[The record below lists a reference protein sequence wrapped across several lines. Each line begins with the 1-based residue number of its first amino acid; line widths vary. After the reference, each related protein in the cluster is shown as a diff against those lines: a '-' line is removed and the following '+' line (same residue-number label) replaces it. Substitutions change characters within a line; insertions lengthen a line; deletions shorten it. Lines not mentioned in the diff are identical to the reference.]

1 MRAQVAE
8 SRPPGGTLGGVGARR
23 LRICMFV
30 YNNCASDARVL
41 KEAATLAE
49 AGHQVQIVAVL
60 DKRTLPEEERGDTR
74 IVRIDRNPLHY
85 KLLRM
90 TRRSKRRLRLLPVR
104 IRRWRSRRRRQL
116 GARLRAARTARAQ
129 RARQPR
135 AATITSGSAVGP
147 ARPLADSRVDEPP
160 RSRVAAAGAAS
171 IVVYRALRWRV
182 LRVAPPLRRVYY
194 RRRSGPVSRNRLK
207 SYRARAEAARVR
219 RAARLR
225 ELAPISVT
233 DLPAANPAQVAGELL
248 RESEQEAIAAERIA
262 IAPAAHQPPVVAET
276 TRPLA
281 APSAPDAAL
290 PSGLWARLDRR
301 LSRAAYRAVMTLHKP
316 LLYLDYY
323 WRAYRLVRN
332 AGFDAFHAHDLNTL
346 PIAALASR
354 RHRARLVYDAHELY
368 SEVSTLSALERR
380 TWRIIERLLIGW
392 ADSVITVCE
401 SIANELSRRYHVRP
415 PRVLLNCPPR
425 VALPRDGPNLL
436 RQRAGLED
444 SDEQIVLYQGGF
456 AVHRGLPQLIEA
468 AAYLERGVVVLMGW
482 GTLEVELRTL
492 IARLDLTKKVRII
505 GPASQP
511 ELLRV
516 TAGAD
521 VGVIPYLPVGLNNY
535 YTTPN
540 KLFEYI
546 AAGVPVVGSRLP
558 ELRRFVE
565 GYGLGLT
572 YHPDEPQDLARALRY
587 VLDQPAILA
596 EMRAN
601 AAVAHG
607 RLNWDE
613 QKATLL
619 SLYGGD

>member
-129 RARQPR
+129 RAVRGQRRSRAEARLARRGHSPTREWTSLRAVASQPPAQRRSSSTAPSGGASCESRLRCGACTTVAAQDPCRGIASR
-135 AATITSGSAVGP
+135 ATARAPRRRASGARHGSASSRRSPSPTFPRPTRPRLP
-147 ARPLADSRVDEPP
+147 ASYCVSR
-160 RSRVAAAGAAS
+160 S
-171 IVVYRALRWRV
+171 
-182 LRVAPPLRRVYY
+182 
-194 RRRSGPVSRNRLK
+194 RRRSPQSESRSLPP
-207 SYRARAEAARVR
+207 
-219 RAARLR
+219 
-225 ELAPISVT
+225 PIS
-233 DLPAANPAQVAGELL
+233 
-248 RESEQEAIAAERIA
+248 
-262 IAPAAHQPPVVAET
+262 
-276 TRPLA
+276 
-281 APSAPDAAL
+281 
-290 PSGLWARLDRR
+290 RR
-301 LSRAAYRAVMTLHKP
+301 WSPKQRAAYRAVMTLHKP

-401 SIANELSRRYHVRP
+401 SIANELSRR
-415 PRVLLNCPPR
+415 
-425 VALPRDGPNLL
+425 
-436 RQRAGLED
+436 
-444 SDEQIVLYQGGF
+444 YQGGF